1 MYWALMVFI
10 WFFALSLRDPIST
23 DEGRYADISMEML
36 QTGDW
41 ITPHLNGLLYF
52 EKPPLQYW
60 ASAIGFGL
68 FGFNDFTARLW
79 PGLTGLL
86 TVIAVWFATKRL
98 CGSYIISTRTIS
110 VVLN

>member
-10 WFFALSLRDPIST
+10 WFFALSLRDLIST

-60 ASAIGFGL
+60 ASAIGFEL